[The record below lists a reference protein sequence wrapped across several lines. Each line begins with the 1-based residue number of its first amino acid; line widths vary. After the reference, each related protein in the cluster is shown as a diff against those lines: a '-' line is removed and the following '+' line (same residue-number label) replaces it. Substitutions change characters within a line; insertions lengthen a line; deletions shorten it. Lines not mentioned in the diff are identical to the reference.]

1 MTHRR
6 GKRWTRK
13 EHLAVLFYEVTL
25 RDELTSPQNHPLTEQ
40 LAKAMGRNVAAISYR
55 IGNYRALDDDWP
67 GDGLDGGGA
76 MVDKIWREYE
86 ANPDQLLFEA
96 WRAWQEF
103 IPDEKVKRG
112 FYALRS
118 NATGTQANTDPPT
131 TNRPPQP
138 APPPPPHEKDK
149 LFLEQRV
156 DLLEECC
163 DHLKSEI
170 EKLRGYL
177 ASENKWKKAL
187 DALLADL
194 EEEP

>member
-1 MTHRR
+1 MT
-6 GKRWTRK
+6 KK
-13 EHLAVLFYEVTL
+13 VTL
-25 RDELTSPQNHPLTEQ
+25 KGEVITVMECAGEPLNTNDITVRVLARGLWKTKGKTPQNQVARVLT
-40 LAKAMGRNVAAISYR
+40 K
-55 IGNYRALDDDWP
+55 
-67 GDGLDGGGA
+67 
-76 MVDKIWREYE
+76 
-86 ANPDQLLFEA
+86 NPKTFV
-96 WRAWQEF
+96 
-103 IPDEKVKRG
+103 KVKRG

-118 NATGTQANTDPPT
+118 NATGTQLNTDPPT

-170 EKLRGYL
+170 KKLRGYL